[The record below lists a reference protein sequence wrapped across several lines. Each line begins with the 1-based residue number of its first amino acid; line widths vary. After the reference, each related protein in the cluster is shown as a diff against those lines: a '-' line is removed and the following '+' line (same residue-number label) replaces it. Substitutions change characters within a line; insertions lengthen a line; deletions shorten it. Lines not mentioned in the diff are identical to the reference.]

1 MNIKASI
8 ERLIRKCGL
17 CPLPSSIRL
26 LTMMTNITCPKD
38 GWTQIYGQDMT
49 IEEAIK
55 RIEKENGPV
64 KDISVNEIGATFLSC
79 FIENKWHR
87 CAIGKFSGVW
97 SANFPSE
104 LIKQYEIGIN
114 RAIERNAQSEYREN

>member
-8 ERLIRKCGL
+8 EKMIRKCGL
-17 CPLPSSIRL
+17 CPLPSPIRPL
-26 LTMMTNITCPKD
+26 FMMTDTNCPKD
-38 GWTQIYGQDMT
+38 GWTQLYGDDMT

-55 RIEKENGPV
+55 RIEKENGSV
-64 KDISVNEIGATFLSC
+64 KDISVNEIGVTFLSC

-104 LIKQYEIGIN
+104 LVEQYEIGIN
-114 RAIERNAQSEYREN
+114 RALRRNAQSEHRED